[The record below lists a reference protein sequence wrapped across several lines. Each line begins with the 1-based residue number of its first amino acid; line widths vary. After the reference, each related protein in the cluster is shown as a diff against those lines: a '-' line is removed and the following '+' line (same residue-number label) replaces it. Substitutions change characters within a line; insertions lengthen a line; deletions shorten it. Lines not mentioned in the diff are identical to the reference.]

1 MQTRLTR
8 LAAEKWHKSLAE
20 AVTGKVR
27 VAE

>member
-8 LAAEKWHKSLAE
+8 TAAEKWHKSLAE

-27 VAE
+27 VAK